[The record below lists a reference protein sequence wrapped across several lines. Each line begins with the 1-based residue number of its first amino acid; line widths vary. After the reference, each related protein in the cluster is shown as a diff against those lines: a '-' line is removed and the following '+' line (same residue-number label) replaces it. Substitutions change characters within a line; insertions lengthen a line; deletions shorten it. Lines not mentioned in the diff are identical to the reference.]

1 MAQSYVSNINF
12 REQRFIGSSMTYD
25 GVPVDVPAP
34 GPFLSNISISSQVP
48 NPETSVCTMTVVG
61 VPGQDPDGT
70 IYSGQFRV
78 KRNVSTGN
86 PVITVSGTGLT
97 NSQLSIIRSS
107 IFLVETPASNGIDDI
122 ATFTVNLTPIAS
134 SGIREFT
141 VNIPFEDSNVD
152 VPSNN
157 IVIPFLNFD
166 GSNAP
171 PSSFPNPIIVSVDNG
186 ELSINAGN
194 IRQTVPAISI
204 QRNWPTS
211 RNVTLAS
218 ISYNN
223 VSPLDYTLRLDVI
236 EDFTNRE
243 GIRLVP
249 ANLTPL
255 PFTDGTITTDL
266 NLNMNAFIGLWRLP
280 SGSAGGASFPYR
292 ESSIYR
298 RLKYSI
304 RYGIGR
310 YLNGVLQ
317 SGDML
322 RYYIYSAESVELSS
336 LVTGT
341 GNNRKVSM
349 YYNCNDS
356 GAAVRRPFNLQNQ
369 TGSVFVSVTLN
380 IDRTNSLNNYFEL
393 VGYHNGPATFRYE
406 DFSND
411 MTVKDFV
418 AEVRSRLLSQY
429 PLWHNGLSFNI
440 VTIYQYGR
448 MGDVRSESIT
458 DLASSPN
465 TPNSIVFV
473 LEPEDA
479 NSSQF
484 QREFIPHDLVTDP
497 SNPVRKTFR
506 EFEQWLIQTFGSY
519 GLILEWFIP
528 NTTEWRELALIPFG
542 LSLADTYVNLV
553 QNRVQYGHSIV
564 SDPQCLLDISSDSTH
579 FSQYNANLLLQ
590 GTPIIVNTQTNT
602 TIQQVATN
610 ITTQLNAVIANS
622 SVRGSYPSY
631 TMLPPRLQ
639 VNCSVPVSF
648 YGNLPSANLLA
659 PQTPNGSDVSVFA
672 YGPSLWTRYFRPP
685 NTLQLS
691 EGNSVV
697 NTFSKFN
704 LTGVFSVATQV
715 QGDAF
720 TTLGDFVNLI
730 NTNLSD
736 YITASLVDS
745 NYGNSIILLNSSPI
759 SPWDIVT
766 QGNINMNAQAEIPY
780 VRRYQLSQYST
791 LVSLVNA
798 IQTDWASNI
807 DVSINTATSQHSDA
821 RPLRLISPFT
831 TSDIRSNPLPKTL
844 NGTVTNISNVL
855 IPTENV
861 TISYSIAFASNGG
874 PGGPPGGGG
883 TITSGIQ
890 VALGGYEK
898 DGVFYPYTAPN
909 AFFEPV
915 YNTVFPINFTTIDA
929 DVVYL
934 LVKSRTTEDSVT
946 TYASTASCYSGL
958 VRYSN
963 GYNPYS
969 INAFVPTDSKFT
981 SVWTEQGLG
990 VPVTISVP
998 VYSTLMDVTI
1008 EDSCILDSI
1017 TLKITNK
1024 PAELDQFGFLAVN
1037 RTNNTKSQTES
1048 KVARVFGLVLDNRGS
1063 WDVLISPEATLT
1075 LDPSGTIPHLGSYYN
1090 RNVFDDDESYD
1101 FSITTNLPP
1110 EVSNAISLIPVPG
1123 NPQVW
1128 ILRIEHAVKRY
1139 LASLLAQNDD
1149 EESLVGCY
1157 LNVDILVKGRTT
1169 EVEGTARVTI
1179 YHDYTCVYDIGLC
1192 DFFWNLI
1199 DPPKPTGPEIIQN
1212 RIEVAYETLV
1222 DCSNLT
1228 TPINYNIAVNA
1239 PILITATNIPTFKN
1253 GNALL
1258 LIKSSYTPEV
1268 QGFYF
1273 PVGNQL
1279 DVLQF
1284 ASCSSLN
1291 SNLPLMQRLNRE
1303 FLLLPD
1309 RTSPITDIF
1318 EIRNLLNSESSYLYV
1333 KPQFSFPPDDN
1344 IKDCSNNEIV
1354 VVGIGYTFKNWVN
1367 GVREDDVVIGL
1378 NLLFPQGLFTSPEV
1392 DICYRYYYNQ
1402 KET

>member
-1 MAQSYVSNINF
+1 MI
-12 REQRFIGSSMTYD
+12 YD
-25 GVPVDVPAP
+25 GVPVDIPEP
-34 GPFLSNISISSQVP
+34 GPFLLNISISSQVP

-78 KRNVSTGN
+78 KRNISTGN

-122 ATFTVNLTPIAS
+122 ASFTVNLTPIAN

-152 VPSNN
+152 VPSND

-171 PSSFPNPIIVSVDNG
+171 SSSFPNPIIVSVDNG

-194 IRQTVPAISI
+194 IRQTIPALSI
-204 QRNWPTS
+204 QKNWSIS
-211 RNVTLAS
+211 RNISLAT
-218 ISYNN
+218 IYYNN
-223 VSPLDYTLRLDVI
+223 VSPADYTLHLDVV
-236 EDFTNRE
+236 EDFTNQE
-243 GIRLVP
+243 GIRIVP
-249 ANLTPL
+249 LNLTLLPL
-255 PFTDGTITTDL
+255 TDGTITTNL
-266 NLNMNAFIGLWRLP
+266 NLNMTASIGLWRLP
-280 SGSAGGASFPYR
+280 SGGAGGGTTPYKEAST
-292 ESSIYR
+292 YR

-304 RYGIGR
+304 QYGIAK
-310 YLNGVLQ
+310 YTNGTLQ
-317 SGDML
+317 SGEML
-322 RYYIYSAESVELSS
+322 RYYIYVANSVGLSS
-336 LVTGT
+336 SNS
-341 GNNRKVSM
+341 GNNKLVLS
-349 YYNCNDS
+349 YNCNDS
-356 GAAVRRPFNLQNQ
+356 NTAVRRPFNIQNQ
-369 TGSVFVSVTLN
+369 TGNVFVSVTLN

-393 VGYHNGPATFRYE
+393 VGYHNGPETFRYE
-406 DFSND
+406 NFSND

-418 AEVRSRLLSQY
+418 AEVRSQLLNQY

-448 MGDVRSESIT
+448 MGDIRSESIS
-458 DLASSPN
+458 DLVSAPN

-473 LEPEDA
+473 LEPENA
-479 NSSQF
+479 NSSSF
-484 QREFIPHDLVTDP
+484 QKEFIPHDLITDP
-497 SNPVRKTFR
+497 SSPVRKTFR

-519 GLILEWFIP
+519 GLVLEWSIP
-528 NTTEWRELALIPFG
+528 DLSEWRDLALVPFG
-542 LSLADTYVNLV
+542 FSLANIYVNLV
-553 QNRVQYGHSIV
+553 ENRVQYGHAIS
-564 SDPQCLLDISSDSTH
+564 SNASCLLDISSDSTH
-579 FSQYNANLLLQ
+579 YSQYNTSLLEQ
-590 GTPIIVNTQTNT
+590 GLPVIVDTQTNS
-602 TIQQVATN
+602 TIQQVATSIEN
-610 ITTQLNAVIANS
+610 QLNAIIANS

-631 TMLPPRLQ
+631 SLLPPRLQ
-639 VNCSVPVSF
+639 ISCSIPISF
-648 YGNLPSANLLA
+648 YTGLPATILFA
-659 PQTPNGSDVSVFA
+659 PTATLVTNIFFGS
-672 YGPSLWTRYFRPP
+672 YGPSLWEKYYSAPV
-685 NTLQLS
+685 NATLQPS
-691 EGNSVV
+691 TGVSVA
-697 NTFSKFN
+697 NTFAKFK
-704 LTGVFSVATQV
+704 LTGSNSNSIQV

-720 TTLGDFVNLI
+720 TTLGEFVNII
-730 NTNLSD
+730 NSSASN

-745 NYGNSIILLNSSPI
+745 NYGNSIILFNSSPI
-759 SPWDIVT
+759 SPWDLVS
-766 QGNINMNAQAEIPY
+766 QGNINMNAQAEVSYI
-780 VRRYQLSQYST
+780 RRYQLSQYST

-798 IQTDWASNI
+798 IQNDWASNI
-807 DVSINTATSQHSDA
+807 DVSINLSTNQHSDA
-821 RPLRLISPFT
+821 RPSRLVSPFT
-831 TSDIRSNPLPKTL
+831 TGDIKANPLPKTL

-855 IPTENV
+855 IPTESV
-861 TISYSIAFASNGG
+861 TLSYNIAFATT
-874 PGGPPGGGG
+874 GGGG
-883 TITSGIQ
+883 SSGDGTTTSGVQ

-898 DGVFYPYTAPN
+898 DGIFYPYTAPN

-915 YNTVFPINFTTIDA
+915 YNTVFPISFTTLDA

-946 TYASTASCYSGL
+946 TYTSNASCYSGL
-958 VRYSN
+958 IRYSN

-969 INAFVPTDSKFT
+969 LNAFVPTDSKFT

-990 VPVTISVP
+990 VPAVISVP
-998 VYSTLMDVTI
+998 VYSTIMDVII
-1008 EDSCILDSI
+1008 EDSCVLDSVS
-1017 TLKITNK
+1017 LKITNK

-1063 WDVLISPEATLT
+1063 WDVLISPEASLT
-1075 LDPSGTIPHLGSYYN
+1075 VDSSGDIFHLGSYYS
-1090 RNVFDDDESYD
+1090 RNVFDDDEGYD
-1101 FSITTNLPP
+1101 FSITTNLPS
-1110 EVSNAISLIPVPG
+1110 EIANAISLIPVPG

-1139 LASLLAQNDD
+1139 LASLLAQNND

-1157 LNVDILVKGRTT
+1157 LNIDILVKGRITK
-1169 EVEGTARVTI
+1169 VEGTARVTI

-1212 RIEVAYETLV
+1212 RIELTYETLV
-1222 DCSNLT
+1222 DCLNLT

-1239 PILITATNIPTFKN
+1239 PILITVTNIPTFKN

-1273 PVGNQL
+1273 PIGNQL
-1279 DVLQF
+1279 DALQF

-1309 RTSPITDIF
+1309 RTSPVTDIF
-1318 EIRNLLNSESSYLYV
+1318 EIRNMLNSENSYLYV
-1333 KPQFSFPPDDN
+1333 RPQFSFPPDDN
-1344 IKDCSNNEIV
+1344 IKDCNNNEIV

-1378 NLLFPQGLFTSPEV
+1378 NLLFPQGLFTSPEI

>member
-25 GVPVDVPAP
+25 GVPVDVSAP
-34 GPFLSNISISSQVP
+34 GPFLSSISISSQVP
-48 NPETSVCTMTVVG
+48 NPETSVCTMIVTG
-61 VPGQDPDGT
+61 VPDQDPDGT
-70 IYSGQFRV
+70 VYSGQFRV
-78 KRNVSTGN
+78 KRNASTGV
-86 PVITVSGTGLT
+86 PVITITGTGLT

-107 IFLVETPASNGIDDI
+107 IFLVETPAPNGIDDI

-134 SGIREFT
+134 SGIREFS

-152 VPSNN
+152 VPNNN

-171 PSSFPNPIIVSVDNG
+171 NSSFPNPIIVSVDNG

-194 IRQTVPAISI
+194 IRQTVPVISI
-204 QRNWPTS
+204 AKNWPPS
-211 RNVTLAS
+211 RIISSATL
-218 ISYNN
+218 YFNN
-223 VSPLDYTLRLDVI
+223 VSPADYVFHFDIAET
-236 EDFTNRE
+236 FTNQE
-243 GIRLVP
+243 GIRITPDNVP
-249 ANLTPL
+249 SL
-255 PFTDGTITTDL
+255 PSTDGTITTDL
-266 NLNMNAFIGLWRLP
+266 NFNMRATAALWRIPPGYL
-280 SGSAGGASFPYR
+280 GAAPIPYT
-292 ESSIYR
+292 ESQIYR
-298 RLKYSI
+298 RLSYSVK
-304 RYGIGR
+304 YGIGR
-310 YLNGVLQ
+310 VNSGQFSNGL
-317 SGDML
+317 MM
-322 RYYIYSAESVELSS
+322 RYYINIANTVQLSS
-336 LVTGT
+336 VLFGS
-341 GNNRKVSM
+341 GNNLRLSM
-349 YYNCNDS
+349 FYNCNDT
-356 GAAVRRPFNLQNQ
+356 GAIARRPFNLVNQ
-369 TGSVFVSVTLN
+369 TGSVFLSVVLN

-411 MTVKDFV
+411 MTVKDFI
-418 AEVRSRLLSQY
+418 AEVRSRLLTQY

-440 VTIYQYGR
+440 ATTYQYGSMR
-448 MGDVRSESIT
+448 DVRSESVT

-465 TPNSIVFV
+465 TPNTIVFV

-479 NSSQF
+479 NSSSF
-484 QREFIPHDLVTDP
+484 QREFVSHDLETDP
-497 SNPVRKTFR
+497 ANPVRRTFR

-519 GLILEWFIP
+519 GLTIEWFIP
-528 NTTEWRELALIPFG
+528 NRTEWRDLALIPFG
-542 LSLADTYVNLV
+542 MPLATSNINIV
-553 QNRVQYGHSIV
+553 QNGFQLAHT
-564 SDPQCLLDISSDSTH
+564 ISSNAECLVNIGSESTH
-579 FSQYNANLLLQ
+579 FNSVG
-590 GTPIIVNTQTNT
+590 GTLATRASAIVINTQTYPT
-602 TIQQVATN
+602 VSQVAAN
-610 ITTQLNAVIANS
+610 IASQINTVIGNQIVS
-622 SVRGSYPSY
+622 GSYPTY
-631 TMLPPRLQ
+631 GGLPPRLQ
-639 VNCSVPVSF
+639 VNCVVPLSF
-648 YGNLPSANLLA
+648 YGDLA
-659 PQTPNGSDVSVFA
+659 ATSLTAPISNATLNSFGG
-672 YGPSLWTRYFRPP
+672 YGPGNTWLRYYRVPT
-685 NTLQLS
+685 TLAYS
-691 EGNSVV
+691 TGDSAIS
-697 NTFSKFN
+697 TFSRFN
-704 LTGVFSVATQV
+704 LTGSAFYNLEIQV
-715 QGDAF
+715 DAL
-720 TTLGDFVNLI
+720 TTVGELVNLI
-730 NTNLSD
+730 NSNPSVSN
-736 YITASLVDS
+736 YVTASLVDS
-745 NYGNSIILLNSSPI
+745 NYGNSVSLGDSSPLA
-759 SPWDIVT
+759 PVDIAP
-766 QGNINMNAQAEIPY
+766 QSINMNAQVDSPY
-780 VRRYQLSQYST
+780 IRRYQLSQYTSLSS
-791 LVSLVNA
+791 LVSA
-798 IQTDWASNI
+798 IQNDWASNI
-807 DVSINTATSQHSDA
+807 SVTINPATNQHSDA
-821 RPLRLISPFT
+821 RPSRLISPFT
-831 TSDIRSNPLPKTL
+831 TGNIKTNPLPKTL

-861 TISYSIAFASNGG
+861 TLNYNIAFANPGG
-874 PGGPPGGGG
+874 GGPPGGGI
-883 TITSGIQ
+883 TITNGIQ

-934 LVKSRTTEDSVT
+934 LVKSRKTENSVT
-946 TYASTASCYSGL
+946 TYTSNASCYSGL

-969 INAFVPTDSKFT
+969 INAFVPTDPKFT

-1008 EDSCILDSI
+1008 EDSCILDSVA
-1017 TLKITNK
+1017 LKITNK
-1024 PAELDQFGFLAVN
+1024 PAGLDQFGFLAVN
-1037 RTNNTKSQTES
+1037 RTNNTKSQISS
-1048 KVARVFGLVLDNRGS
+1048 KVARVFGLVLDNRAS

-1075 LDPSGTIPHLGSYYN
+1075 LDPSGTIFHLGSYYN
-1090 RNVFDDDESYD
+1090 RDVFDDDEGYD
-1101 FSITTNLPP
+1101 FSIITNLPSA
-1110 EVSNAISLIPVPG
+1110 VSNSISLIPVPG
-1123 NPQVW
+1123 SPQVW
-1128 ILRIEHAVKRY
+1128 VLRIEHAVKRY

-1157 LNVDILVKGRTT
+1157 LDVDILIKGRTT
-1169 EVEGTARVTI
+1169 GVEGTARVTI

-1212 RIEVAYETLV
+1212 RIEIAYETLV

-1228 TPINYNIAVNA
+1228 TPINYNVAVNA

-1258 LIKSSYTPEV
+1258 LIKSSYTPEI

-1284 ASCSSLN
+1284 SSCSSLN

-1303 FLLLPD
+1303 FLLLPN
-1309 RTSPITDIF
+1309 RTSPVTDIF

-1344 IKDCSNNEIV
+1344 IKDCNNNEIV
-1354 VVGIGYTFKNWVN
+1354 IVGIGYTFKNWTN
-1367 GVREDDVVIGL
+1367 GIREDDVVIGL

-1392 DICYRYYYNQ
+1392 NICYRYYYNQ